1 MNKKF
6 WIISAALVAAGA
18 YTFTRSNT
26 PTVPADLRDAP
37 NSVYGQEQ
45 PDAGSAGWE
54 IVPQVPAQEAAAQG
68 SEKETF
74 ESCLAQ
80 AGAAR
85 DGDIVRYENLLSA
98 RKLTGAEFKER
109 VADATEIHTISVLTC
124 KDLFDKN

>member
-1 MNKKF
+1 MNKKL

-37 NSVYGQEQ
+37 NSVYEQE
-45 PDAGSAGWE
+45 PLDARSKGWE
-54 IVPQVPAQEAAAQG
+54 IAPQVPAQEPAAQG

-80 AGAAR
+80 ADVAR
-85 DGDIVRYENLLSA
+85 DGDVVRYKNLLSA
-98 RKLTGAEFKER
+98 RKIAAAEFKER
-109 VADATEIHTISVLTC
+109 VADATEIHAISVLTC
-124 KDLFDKN
+124 KDLFGKK